1 MESFAKLFKLLT
13 LNEVASILRV
23 NRSSVSRLMKSGA
36 LPYIPVGG
44 RKLVCE
50 TDLARFF
57 EKHKVSKNDD
67 CVCRNGA

>member
-23 NRSSVSRLMKSGA
+23 NRSSVSRLLKSGA

-44 RKLVCE
+44 RKLVGE
-50 TDLARFF
+50 NDLALFLDNCR
-57 EKHKVSKNDD
+57 VTKNDD
-67 CVCRNGA
+67 CAP